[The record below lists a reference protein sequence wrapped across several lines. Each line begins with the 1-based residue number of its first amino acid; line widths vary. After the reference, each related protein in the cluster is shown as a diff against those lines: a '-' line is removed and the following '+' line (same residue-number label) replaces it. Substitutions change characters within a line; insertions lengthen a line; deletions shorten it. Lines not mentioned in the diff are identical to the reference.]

1 MLQRRLPFALPT
13 VLGLLGA
20 LWLVPLASVHG
31 QTTVNYS
38 FEDGVVRGDP
48 TKMKVPPQILTEN
61 SNKFMRIT
69 GSASDRES
77 VPSTYPHRS
86 RSTVEFLS
94 DASAMPRLSAANA
107 RQTYSA
113 KIRFHGGGTNGTVFE
128 LYQYGPALG
137 GYGTRDGKGPV
148 FICWRVNGRVS
159 CRANYANETKFNTVS
174 LGAIPTGTWHT
185 FTVKAVWSHDPSQ
198 GRIEFFLNGVLKQR
212 ITGRDSNLGP
222 TSSHLPTFKL
232 GMYGDYAVGRIDVDN
247 VQAGPS
253 SGTSTSVAL
262 SSPTNVRVVSGQ

>member
-1 MLQRRLPFALPT
+1 MLQYRFSFALPT

-20 LWLVPLASVHG
+20 LWLVPLASG

-48 TKMKVPPQILTEN
+48 TKMQVPPQILTEN

-77 VPSTYPHRS
+77 VPSTYPNRS

-94 DASAMPRLSAANA
+94 DASAMPLLSAANA

-113 KIRFHGGGTNGTVFE
+113 KIRFHDNTGSDGVVFE

-148 FICWRVNGRVS
+148 FICWRMDGRVR
-159 CRANYANETKFNTVS
+159 CRANYANETKANTVD
-174 LGAIPTGTWHT
+174 LGFIPAGTWHT
-185 FTVKAVWSHDPSQ
+185 YTVKAVWSHDPSQ
-198 GRIEFFLNGVLKQR
+198 GRIELYLDGVRKLLV
-212 ITGRDSNLGP
+212 TGRDSNLGS
-222 TSSHLPTFKL
+222 TSSRLPTLKL

-253 SGTSTSVAL
+253 SGTSSSVAL